1 MVRRDTSSSSQLFL
15 SFREVSRQNKKTE
28 FTPLQL
34 VIKALDANLE
44 WVRGKQ
50 GIRGNQERNCR
61 KILGG
66 RTR

>member
-1 MVRRDTSSSSQLFL
+1 MVRRDTSSSSQLFYL
-15 SFREVSRQNKKTE
+15 SGRFLVKTKKTE